1 MRLETTTVQN
11 LQLAIQL
18 EWIEA
23 NGLGGWASSTIVGAN
38 TRREHGLLVAA
49 TASPFARRVL
59 LSKLDETI
67 EIAGHRLDLGCNR
80 FPGTI
85 HPRGDKFLQAFERD
99 LFPVFE
105 YRAGDVSLKKTI
117 AAINGE
123 NTTVISYEVTAAPS
137 GFVLELRPLVAARA
151 ADALISANGT
161 VRAEVTRRANIVRFE
176 PYGGDSFFISAHG
189 AEFNHHCDWY
199 YAFEYGLD
207 EARGRGFR
215 EDLYSYG
222 VFRITLHAGS
232 RFSVIVSTENPSGRN
247 GEELLGEETARRIE
261 LLRLAGAGEP
271 VSRELTLAA
280 DQFVIRVGE
289 EDAIVSGYH
298 DGRISA
304 RDALIALP
312 GLCLLSQRFE
322 TAKSILTTLTNRMRG
337 GLLQLDLEGGGDDD
351 EFQGVDVPLWLFVAV
366 YRYYRATADAEFVGE
381 RMLPILRHII
391 EAFDEGTLFGIHTDA
406 DGLLTAGVGAAPLT
420 WMDTRV
426 GEWAVTPRGGKPVE
440 VNALWYN
447 ALVILATLLDE
458 FGSPDDSVALRI
470 RAGEVK
476 RKFAQAF
483 WNEHGGYL
491 SDVIGGRKKDN
502 TIRPNQ
508 LFALSLPFPLLSR
521 YKSERVLNT
530 VDRKLLT
537 PYGVR
542 TLTSEDPRYRARAT
556 GDEGFRSAMHLGSA
570 WPWLLGAYVTA
581 ALRMYGDE
589 ARERLGEHIREML
602 YNIDHYGVA
611 TIPQLFDADPPH
623 APRGQIA
630 HATAVAEVLR
640 VWMEEIAVSS
650 S

>member
-1 MRLETTTVQN
+1 MRLEAVTIQN
-11 LQLAIQL
+11 LPLDLQL
-18 EWIEA
+18 EWIET
-23 NGLGGWASSTIVGAN
+23 NGIGGWASSTVIGAN

-49 TASPFARRVL
+49 TARPFTRRVL
-59 LSKLDETI
+59 LSKLDETL
-67 EIAGHRLDLGCNR
+67 EVNGDRFDLGCNR
-80 FPGTI
+80 FPGTF
-85 HPRGDKFLQAFERD
+85 HPRGDQFLWGFERD

-105 YRAGDVSLKKTI
+105 YRVGEISLTKTI

-123 NTTVISYEVTAAPS
+123 NTTVISYEITAAPS
-137 GFVLELRPLVAARA
+137 KFVLELRTLVAARG
-151 ADALISANGT
+151 ADGLISANGA
-161 VRAEVTRRANIVRFE
+161 VHPEVTRRANIVRFE
-176 PYGGDSFFISAHG
+176 PYGGDVFFISAHG
-189 AEFNHHCDWY
+189 AEFIHHCDWY
-199 YAFEYGLD
+199 YAFEYSLD
-207 EARGRGFR
+207 EARGRSFR
-215 EDLYSYG
+215 EDLYTYG
-222 VFRITLHAGS
+222 VFRIELQARS

-247 GEELLGEETARRIE
+247 GDDLLRDEAARRNE
-261 LLRLAGAGEP
+261 LLRRAGAGEP

-289 EDAIVSGYH
+289 ENAIVSGYH
-298 DGRISA
+298 EGRLST

-322 TAKSILTTLTNRMRG
+322 EAKNILTSVTRRMRG
-337 GLLQLDLEGGGDDD
+337 GLLELDMEGGGDDAN
-351 EFQGVDVPLWLFVAV
+351 FQSVDVSLWLFVAV

-381 RMLPILRHII
+381 KMVPVLRHII
-391 EAFDEGTLFGIHTDA
+391 EALDEGTLFGIRTDA
-406 DGLLTAGVGAAPLT
+406 DGLLTAVGAMPLT

-447 ALVILATLLDE
+447 ALVILSTLLDE
-458 FGSPDDSVALRI
+458 FGAQDESAALRI

-491 SDVIGGRKKDN
+491 FDVIGGRKKDN

-530 VDRKLLT
+530 VERKLLT

-589 ARERLGEHIREML
+589 ARERLAEHIREML
-602 YNIDHYGVA
+602 YNLDHYGVA

-623 APRGQIA
+623 APRGAIA
-630 HATAVAEVLR
+630 HAAAVAEVLR
-640 VWMEEIAVSS
+640 VWVEEVAVSHA
-650 S
+650 